1 MERKRGFSHRLIR
14 NFIEIWGVKNT
25 EELKARIIEVIEQTR
40 NSYDGEKMSAE
51 IRTLKGMIREFE
63 EELVWGFF
71 GIKEENI
78 HHLRLGFYTGDI
90 FTEKPNLERD
100 VQPILQQLRE
110 IKPTVISL
118 AFDPEGSGPDTH
130 YKVLQAIAEAVREW
144 GKETDISN
152 VKIWGYRNV
161 WYKFHPAEATHIV
174 PVSLNAMGVFSN
186 AFENCYLSQV
196 DASFP
201 SHKFD
206 GKFSDYA
213 KKIWV
218 DQLAHTGNL
227 LGKPYFYQ
235 NESPRLRTTH
245 GLLFFKEMTSEEFL
259 QSARELEK
267 SIGG

>member
-1 MERKRGFSHRLIR
+1 M
-14 NFIEIWGVKNT
+14 
-25 EELKARIIEVIEQTR
+25 
-40 NSYDGEKMSAE
+40 
-51 IRTLKGMIREFE
+51 
-63 EELVWGFF
+63 
-71 GIKEENI
+71 
-78 HHLRLGFYTGDI
+78 
-90 FTEKPNLERD
+90 
-100 VQPILQQLRE
+100 
-110 IKPTVISL
+110 
-118 AFDPEGSGPDTH
+118 
-130 YKVLQAIAEAVREW
+130 
-144 GKETDISN
+144 
-152 VKIWGYRNV
+152 

-245 GLLFFKEMTSEEFL
+245 GLLFFKEMTAEEFL